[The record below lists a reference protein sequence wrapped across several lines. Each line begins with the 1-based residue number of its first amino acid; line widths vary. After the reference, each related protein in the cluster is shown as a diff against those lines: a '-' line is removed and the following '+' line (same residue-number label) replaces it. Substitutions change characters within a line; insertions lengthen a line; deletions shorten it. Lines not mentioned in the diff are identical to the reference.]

1 VLSPV
6 PDEPP
11 PPLELRWRGSAWT
24 ARRRLVIMLACA
36 VVAFV
41 PAIVLG
47 PWQLAE
53 LVAWDAAALAFVV
66 LAALVIYLTDDD
78 DIAAVATMQD
88 DTRHS
93 AGLIILGAGLA
104 SLVGV
109 ALALVEANRAHG
121 LLEVLLTAACALTVV
136 LSWAVVQAHF
146 TLHYARL
153 YYTEPVGGVDFNG
166 DEPPDYL
173 DFAYLALTIGMTYQV
188 SDTGLGNRN
197 FRRSV
202 TRQAL
207 LSYLFGAFIIA
218 TTINVVAGFLR

>member
-1 VLSPV
+1 M
-6 PDEPP
+6 
-11 PPLELRWRGSAWT
+11 
-24 ARRRLVIMLACA
+24 IMLACA
-36 VVAFV
+36 VAAFV
-41 PAIVLG
+41 PAVVFG

-53 LVAWDAAALAFVV
+53 LLAWDAAALAFVV
-66 LAALVIYLTDDD
+66 LAGLAIYLTDDE

-93 AGLIILGAGLA
+93 AGIIILGAGLA

-109 ALALVEANRAHG
+109 AFGLVKANRANG
-121 LLEVLLTAACALTVV
+121 LIEVLLTAASALTVV

-166 DEPPDYL
+166 DESPDYL

-188 SDTGLGNRN
+188 SDTDLGTKR

-207 LSYLFGAFIIA
+207 LSYLFGAFIVA